1 MPSNPFLDAFNF
13 LVGNT
18 DSYNSLGG
26 WKWLLVTLFAAL
38 LVASVAIAIRNW
50 TEDPEQRTAAHLI
63 TWVMRLMIGSM
74 WFQGMLWKLPLFRPN
89 GLLYWMEQMAGRAAF
104 EIHRNFVANIIIPNF
119 NLFNPLVFL
128 AEFTFA
134 TCLILG
140 FGVRIV
146 SILAILLSLNLWLG
160 IYIDRGPGDPDEWT
174 WSYLFLI
181 MVHVFFAV
189 HAAGRS
195 LGLDALL
202 RRGIIRPSS
211 TDGALGRL
219 YRIAS

>member
-1 MPSNPFLDAFNF
+1 MR
-13 LVGNT
+13 
-18 DSYNSLGG
+18 
-26 WKWLLVTLFAAL
+26 
-38 LVASVAIAIRNW
+38 ASSCR
-50 TEDPEQRTAAHLI
+50 
-63 TWVMRLMIGSM
+63 
-74 WFQGMLWKLPLFRPN
+74 
-89 GLLYWMEQMAGRAAF
+89 LLYWMEQMAGRAAF

-146 SILAILLSLNLWLG
+146 SILAILFSLNLWLG

-202 RRGIIRPSS
+202 RRGISRPSS

>member
-1 MPSNPFLDAFNF
+1 MPSNPFTDAFAF
-13 LVGNT
+13 LIGT
-18 DSYNSLGG
+18 TGDYNALGA
-26 WKWLLVTLFAAL
+26 WKWPLVALFAAL
-38 LVASVAIAIRNW
+38 LVASVVIAVRNW
-50 TEDPEQRTAAHLI
+50 REDPEQRTVAHLA
-63 TWVMRLMIGSM
+63 TWIMRVLIGSM

-89 GLLYWMEQMAGRAAF
+89 GLLYWMEQMAGRGAF
-104 EIHRNFVANIIIPNF
+104 QIHRDLVTNIIIPNF

-128 AEFTFA
+128 AELTFA

-146 SILAILLSLNLWLG
+146 SVLAILFGLNLWLG
-160 IYIDRGPGDPDEWT
+160 IYLDRGPGDPDEWP

-189 HAAGRS
+189 HGAGRS

-202 RRGIIRPSS
+202 RRRTGDPYAYPSGI
-211 TDGALGRL
+211 GRL
-219 YRIAS
+219 HRAVS